1 MMEAERLHLRRM
13 SWLEDEIRK
22 CKKFHKQS
30 VYGQS
35 TQCYK
40 LRIEKLREELDEL
53 KELRG

>member
-1 MMEAERLHLRRM
+1 MEAERLHLRRM